1 MHFTDRRPLRKL
13 LQIWKSEGAEYIT
26 EKVPADTK
34 TIFIDGQI
42 ILMQSRV
49 DGCRTWRE
57 FALNVFGRRL
67 QSAHAAFDHVI
78 LAFDNY
84 KATPV
89 FKSIEQA
96 KRVKTSAGFAFTAG
110 QKLQD
115 TPPPPAV
122 WPSALQN
129 RTFKSHLICVVVGLL
144 LDHYKPPRRGT
155 SLTVDFVNSVHVSY
169 PLNADDTHETLDD
182 NTELGES
189 DIKFM
194 RYADKCDR
202 LVVDSIDSDV
212 VLIALLYAE
221 SGGRA
226 DVFVRRIATRAID
239 EVCSCTP
246 KKSGFEVIICNSY
259 PLQPMQE
266 NMILQIL
273 SFNVEFAFERNKL
286 YTWVPSFLHRL
297 SFYRCKKSQN
307 RPLTHV
313 YSSEWVA
320 PAEKFRRRARGE
332 ARENV
337 WKEIRARARSF
348 APGDFAG
355 RRAPSSRP

>member
-1 MHFTDRRPLRKL
+1 MHLRFTDHRPPRTL
-13 LQIWKSEGAEYIT
+13 LQIWKSEGTEYIT

-169 PLNADDTHETLDD
+169 PLNADDRHETLDE

-239 EVCSCTP
+239 EVCVCTP
-246 KKSGFEVIICNSY
+246 KFCV
-259 PLQPMQE
+259 
-266 NMILQIL
+266 
-273 SFNVEFAFERNKL
+273 
-286 YTWVPSFLHRL
+286 
-297 SFYRCKKSQN
+297 
-307 RPLTHV
+307 
-313 YSSEWVA
+313 
-320 PAEKFRRRARGE
+320 
-332 ARENV
+332 
-337 WKEIRARARSF
+337 
-348 APGDFAG
+348 
-355 RRAPSSRP
+355 